1 MNIYGTAHTAGVNTL
16 TDAGYAIANVFGGG
30 KNANYT
36 VAGKVATVNVFGCDN
51 TIGRVFGGGDA
62 AAVSG
67 TSVDLQGGRFNYVF
81 GGGNGEVTAAN
92 VGASGID
99 LAIHG
104 GTIGT
109 LVSGSN
115 TQGTISGPINVN
127 VDNVGGCTEEVT
139 DFFRDEANDLILDY
153 EKPGKKELQYENDI
167 SKAMSVDV
175 NRGHYTIAGKRFSMR
190 PAAEVLEAFGKIVT
204 VPKAKRALTI
214 LMSQASAL
222 PVLSMQMKFTVPPN
236 DHRPQPLD
244 PATLAG
250 SSEFVSRGIADPQ
263 LFMAQQIVDDVT
275 SIFDLSVSEDGA
287 TATLKI
293 VKSANLVV
301 GTDEHKM
308 KTHFGSVVVEEEVT
322 VDLTTEVPTV
332 TNVRVAQRFDDSSDL
347 QARYLAETEPIPAPP
362 PVPPAPV
369 PGPAPVPN
377 APAV

>member
-1 MNIYGTAHTAGVNTL
+1 M
-16 TDAGYAIANVFGGG
+16 
-30 KNANYT
+30 
-36 VAGKVATVNVFGCDN
+36 
-51 TIGRVFGGGDA
+51 
-62 AAVSG
+62 
-67 TSVDLQGGRFNYVF
+67 
-81 GGGNGEVTAAN
+81 
-92 VGASGID
+92 
-99 LAIHG
+99 
-104 GTIGT
+104 
-109 LVSGSN
+109 
-115 TQGTISGPINVN
+115 
-127 VDNVGGCTEEVT
+127 
-139 DFFRDEANDLILDY
+139 
-153 EKPGKKELQYENDI
+153 NDI
-167 SKAMSVDV
+167 SKSMRTDV

-244 PATLAG
+244 TATLAG
-250 SSEFVSRGIADPQ
+250 SSEFVARGITDPQ

-293 VKSANLVV
+293 VKSANLAV
-301 GTDEHKM
+301 GTGAAKM
-308 KTHFGSVVVEEEVT
+308 NTSLGS
-322 VDLTTEVPTV
+322 VDLTAEVPTV

-347 QARYLAETEPIPAPP
+347 QARYQAETEPIPAPP

-377 APAV
+377 VPAV